1 MKIAI
6 KAKTIYN
13 NQEIYKDQILLIEDG
28 IITDLDAKQ
37 IPNGFKKMEA
47 AIVCPGFLDLQ
58 IYGAGKTLFS
68 ADLSHKSLE
77 EMEAILIQQ
86 GCTGFLA
93 TLATNSD
100 DVFLKAIEV
109 AKTFQPKIGNF
120 LGLHLEGPFIN
131 PLKRG
136 AHIEGY
142 VKKATEKYVKEI
154 ISKAEGIVKMITIA
168 PELQSTTVI
177 DLLNEAGIVISAGHS
192 MANLEEATDFFER
205 IPAATH
211 LFNAMP
217 PIHHRNPGLVAAIF
231 SKRPYTSIVA
241 DGIHVDFEM
250 IKLAKLILR
259 EKLFLITDAVTAC
272 NIGPYQHVFNQD
284 HYVMPD
290 GTLSGS
296 ALTML
301 KAVSNCVTN
310 VGIPLD
316 EAIRM
321 ATIYPA
327 NLIRNSNYELKVAT
341 PANILLMNEDL
352 KIQYVLLGNHIYN
365 S

>member
-6 KAKTIYN
+6 QAKTIYN
-13 NQEIYKDQILLIEDG
+13 NQEIYKDQILLIEEG
-28 IITDLDAKQ
+28 IITNLDAKQ
-37 IPNGFKKMEA
+37 ILNGFKKLEA
-47 AIVCPGFLDLQ
+47 DIVCPGFLDLQ
-58 IYGAGKTLFS
+58 IYGVGKTLFS
-68 ADLSHKSLE
+68 ADLSHESLE
-77 EMEAILIQQ
+77 EMETVLIKQ

-100 DVFLKAIEV
+100 EVFLKAIEV

-131 PLKRG
+131 SLKRG
-136 AHIEGY
+136 AHIEEY
-142 VKKATEKYVKEI
+142 VKKATKEYVKEI
-154 ISKAEGIVKMITIA
+154 ISKAEGIVKMITLA
-168 PELQSTTVI
+168 PELQSEKII
-177 DLLNEAGIVISAGHS
+177 DLLNEAGIIISAGHS
-192 MANLEEATDFFER
+192 MATYQEAVHFFED

-217 PIHHRNPGLVAAIF
+217 PLHHRNPGLVAAIF
-231 SKRPYTSIVA
+231 SKKPYTSIVA

-250 IKLAKLILR
+250 IKLAKQLLGD
-259 EKLFLITDAVTAC
+259 KMFLITDAVTEC
-272 NIGPYQHVFNQD
+272 NVGPYQHVLSHD

-301 KAVSNCVTN
+301 KAIKNCVTHA
-310 VGIPLD
+310 GIPLD

-321 ATIYPA
+321 ATAYPA
-327 NLIRNSNYELKVAT
+327 NLIRNEGHELKIAST
-341 PANILLMNEDL
+341 ANMVLMDADL
-352 KIQYVLLGNHIYN
+352 KIHHTLLGDQIYN
-365 S
+365 G